1 MSSTDYV
8 IGLGSN
14 LGARL
19 PNLLSACAGLREL
32 GRIVAVSSL
41 YETRALGPAQGDFLN
56 AAVRIST
63 ARAPGALLD
72 DLLGVEQRLG
82 RVRRERWGPRTI
94 DLDILWSPGLVLA
107 SSTLEIPHREL
118 HNRVFALLPLLDVAP
133 EACDPKTLQP
143 YRKFLERLPQS
154 DARGIQGGELGNWA
168 APVLAQG

>member
-14 LGARL
+14 LGDRL

-32 GRIVAVSSL
+32 GRIARVSSL

-56 AAVRIST
+56 AAVRLSA
-63 ARAPGALLD
+63 ARAPEALLD
-72 DLLGVEQRLG
+72 ALLDVEPRLG

-107 SSTLEIPHREL
+107 TPTLEIPHREL
-118 HNRVFALLPLLDVAP
+118 HNRAFALLPLLDVAP
-133 EACDPKTLQP
+133 EACDPKTLQS
-143 YRKFLERLPQS
+143 YRKFLERLPQG
-154 DARGIQGGELGNWA
+154 DARGIPGSELGIWA
-168 APVLAQG
+168 APALAQG